1 MVQSRKMLN
10 SQVFDT
16 TDDLLNSSSEDSASD
31 GAKKG
36 NKDPEERNR
45 PAGTAA
51 IASEGY
57 GASWPLQYTTL
68 FRRALKVRR
77 FEALSLQDLAQCV
90 CVAVLSGLPFHL
102 KICFLSLHYF

>member
-1 MVQSRKMLN
+1 MIALQSRKQLE

-16 TDDLLNSSSEDSASD
+16 HDDLLNSSSEDSSPEAI
-31 GAKKG
+31 KRG

-45 PAGTAA
+45 PAGTAT

-77 FEALSLQDLAQCV
+77 FEALSLQDFAQCV
-90 CVAVLSGLPFHL
+90 CVAVLSGQLL
-102 KICFLSLHYF
+102 GQARE